1 MTMAQHFGQRLQ
13 RIREEQGLTV
23 YEAAKR
29 AGMKSQVLYR
39 LEKFPTLGT
48 VHAATLRKLARVY
61 QTSVDYLLVDVADEE
76 EDSHAA

>member
-1 MTMAQHFGQRLQ
+1 MAQHFGQRLK
-13 RIREEQGLTV
+13 RIREEQGMSV

-39 LEKFPTLGT
+39 LERFATLGT

-61 QTSVDYLLVDVADEE
+61 QTSIDYLLVDVSEDEE
-76 EDSHAA
+76 PSLPLA